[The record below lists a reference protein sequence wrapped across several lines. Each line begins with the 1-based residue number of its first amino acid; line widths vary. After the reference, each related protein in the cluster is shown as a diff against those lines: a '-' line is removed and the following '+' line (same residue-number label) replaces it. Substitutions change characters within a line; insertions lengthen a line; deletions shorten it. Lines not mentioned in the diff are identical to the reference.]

1 MIPIVMAR
9 HIREGLVDYLETTY
23 PMANKP
29 FQGSIKFLA
38 EAHDGLTLDPFVSIK
53 LPFRVGD
60 RKDFPFP
67 DCLHPPYD
75 PYIHQLEAFTRIGN
89 GESTLV
95 ATGTGSGKTECFLY
109 PILQYCYKQRRLGNT
124 GIKAILVYP
133 MNALAADQAKRIAK
147 LIHDSPELRNNVT
160 AGMYVGKTAT
170 DEHETST
177 AMSEQSIITDH
188 GALLRNPP
196 DILLTNYKMLDYLLI
211 RPQDSRLWDGN
222 EPETLKYFVVDELH
236 TFDGAQGTD
245 LACLIRRLSDRMQT
259 PCEDICF
266 VGTSATMG
274 SGPEDAKHLC
284 DFASAV
290 FNTPFTPE
298 SIITE
303 NRLDAAEFFDG
314 EEPIHLI
321 PSGEQALRLR
331 ALELN
336 DDDPDVYL
344 SEACRAILG
353 QELPEPDAAPSRVRL
368 ATWLKRSDLLRQFV
382 IALHNEPHMLN
393 DDLRV
398 ELGRQFQA
406 FSRLRRH
413 EQVAVLDALV
423 ALVSHARIDE
433 HEDGNLRP
441 FLDVQVQLWTKELR
455 QMRASVCG
463 PDETVQ
469 YGSLYELDTAQSK
482 QYLPIV
488 NCRICGNTGWVGS
501 INERTQRIEAGEKSF
516 VNIYFQFRSNALAV
530 MRPWSPTDM
539 LPSGHAE
546 LGYFCPNA
554 DCMRFTHTEQFDA
567 GERTCPTCGTNR
579 IPMQILGLESVGN
592 ERKHYRCPFCGSD
605 ADLALLGFRA
615 TPQMSVML
623 TELIGD
629 RYNDDDKTIVF
640 SDSVQ
645 DAAFRASAFNS
656 RTWRFA
662 LRNNAVD
669 YLEHQ
674 WGGKASLADY
684 LDKQS
689 AYHHTMYADDIDF
702 IMRFTPANMTWMD
715 EYRRAANKQSGQR
728 RHDLIEQI
736 DKRLRIET
744 LHELG
749 SRSRIGRTLEKTGC
763 AAIGYDERTLETIA
777 QDTQARVRA
786 ELGDDVHLE
795 ADGDWLHMA
804 LDMLNALRM
813 DGAFVDSLYKQ
824 YIEEG
829 GNPFLLSNKHLQW
842 MPGSYVKSEPH
853 FLTDTKTTAKTGFV
867 TLSTSRYMSIVNGY
881 LTNEV
886 MLAGNQPRIIL
897 DQLLQA
903 CMAHGVIVARA
914 CTQGRFGV
922 QRVYGIDESQ
932 CYVVDDVIALHCDS
946 CGRTYDGAR
955 DNEQAWIGLHCRN
968 PYCRGRLM
976 LDDARQDWGYYH
988 RLYHTAPPVARI
1000 HAAEHTGLVDAET
1013 RNKLESQ
1020 FKQSNASA
1028 GDVNVLACTPT
1039 LEMGIDIGDLSTV
1052 ILSSIPPNQSQYLQR
1067 VGRAGR
1073 RDGNALVLAVA
1084 NSRPHDRYFYNR
1096 AQEMIGGHVQP
1107 PHVFLQASAVLERQ
1121 LTAFAMDRWVH
1132 ACLMQ
1137 GMEPKD
1143 IIRRKLAYSLDVM
1156 DAKTNGFPLTFL
1168 EYTRTHTAE
1177 LLQAF
1182 HEMFS
1187 TKDTAIDAA
1196 LEQSLRLFLEGG
1208 TTGVTE
1214 HPTLTARIATAFEAA
1229 KHMIEHLE
1237 TQQKELEQLKKEF
1250 SDKPQDPSTDV
1261 QIHECTIEL
1270 KVVENNIR
1278 AIKKTNVF
1286 NFMCNEGILPNYAFP
1301 EGGVT
1306 LHTVLKADPESE
1318 VKTADATGKHT
1329 KRIAKKT
1336 QTGSYERPAMTAITE
1351 LAPGN
1356 TFYAQ
1361 GHKFAIN
1368 RVLYDDGVMNTDVPP
1383 WRLCPNCSHAEPK
1396 SVDNN
1401 ATCPVCGD
1409 PRWAENGQCMP
1420 MLRISN
1426 VISEETYRESLID
1439 EGDDTR
1445 SRSMFQ
1451 TDMLVDVKREDVKHA
1466 WKLNGDTDFG
1476 YEYVPHGTLR
1486 EINFGEADNQGAKMT
1501 VNGMEEIRKG
1511 FLVCSSCGALADKNG
1526 RIPPKRHA
1534 YTCPNRRGLEKT
1546 DGQQCLFLYREFNT
1560 EMLRL
1565 LVPGI
1570 ADTRGGNAA
1579 AASFSAAIM
1588 LGLRNKFGNIDHL
1601 NAVLSNEPALDGTNI
1616 RKTYLVIFDEVPGGT
1631 GYLKQLGAD
1640 SDAMVEVLR
1649 NAFTVIDECDY
1660 CHANNTDGCY
1670 NCLLGWR
1677 QERQFDAISRS
1688 LALDMLGP
1696 IINDAHS
1703 FEPVTT
1709 VSDISV
1715 NHLLDSALEQ
1725 QFLEA
1730 LSRTCSQPLT
1740 ASYDNR
1746 GARCTWAKNYS
1757 LQHGEGYLLTVNG
1770 AKWEID
1776 LQVDLGPEQG
1786 VAVSCRP
1793 DFIISRADDDEGSKI
1808 AIFTDGLQFH
1818 APIMGEDTLKREA
1831 LRRAGYRVWTLT
1843 YDDVMG
1849 FLNQTAPNSLAD
1861 PMLDINTMPWKE
1873 ACRKLMRQHKVS
1885 DIDPGRYGTM
1895 DLLAFQLTDVNAED
1909 KMKAVANAISWGLFD
1924 RKHQRASTK
1933 PTAFEHAMGDL
1944 TGLRDSELARCSVY
1958 NPDHDYD
1965 RLSIYSYATQEDGLE
1980 AIARILLHFNDAL
1993 ASDGQVPDP
2002 ELWETYSASEREDFK
2017 RQWSS
2022 FWHLA
2027 NVLQYSGYLTFVT
2040 DFAIDAQLYLP
2051 LIEQA
2056 IHHAHTAAIDVQ
2068 TPDGG
2073 DWQSVLENENFQYL
2087 GEPCQEQVRKLARM
2101 HLVVPD
2107 AVASEALDA
2116 EGVSLGEAALIWDD
2130 ARFVFIPDDYIDD
2143 TQTTRDAYEAD
2154 GWTVI
2159 TDVDERQ
2166 VEPLRHSNQ

>member
-29 FQGSIKFLA
+29 FQGSIRRFA
-38 EAHDGLTLDPFVSIK
+38 EAHDGLTLDPFVSVK

-60 RKDFPFP
+60 RKEFPYD
-67 DCLHPPYD
+67 DCLHPSYAPYV
-75 PYIHQLEAFTRIGN
+75 HQLKAFKRIGN

-109 PILQYCYKQRRLGNT
+109 PILHHCYKQRRLGNT

-133 MNALAADQAKRIAK
+133 MNALAADQAKRIAQ

-160 AGMYVGKTAT
+160 AGMYVGKSAADEQTA
-170 DEHETST
+170 ST
-177 AMSEQSIITDH
+177 VMSEHAIISDH
-188 GALLRNPP
+188 DALRRNPP

-211 RPQDSRLWDGN
+211 RPQDSKLWDAN
-222 EPETLKYFVVDELH
+222 DSETLKYFVVDELH

-245 LACLIRRLSDRMQT
+245 LACLIRRLSDRLQT

-274 SGPEDAKHLC
+274 SGPDDAHNLC

-290 FNTPFTPE
+290 FHTPFTPE
-298 SIITE
+298 SIVTE
-303 NRLDAAEFFDG
+303 NRLDAEEFFDG
-314 EEPIHLI
+314 TEPIHLI
-321 PSGEQALRLR
+321 PSGEQALHLR
-331 ALELN
+331 ELEL
-336 DDDPDVYL
+336 DDDNPDIYL
-344 SEACRAILG
+344 TQACRDLLG
-353 QELPEPDAAPSRVRL
+353 HDMPNPADPRSRIQLAA
-368 ATWLKRSDLLRQFV
+368 WLKQSDLLRQFA
-382 IALHNEPHMLN
+382 IALHNDPHMLD
-393 DDLRV
+393 DDLLT
-398 ELGRQFQA
+398 EMGRQFHE
-406 FSRLRRH
+406 FSHLQRE
-413 EQVAVLDALV
+413 EQLAVLDALV
-423 ALVSHARIDE
+423 ALVSHARIGE
-433 HEDGNLRP
+433 HGDGNLRP

-463 PDETVQ
+463 LDETVR
-469 YGSLYELDTAQSK
+469 YGSLYELDASRSK
-482 QYLPIV
+482 QYLPII
-488 NCRICGNTGWVGS
+488 NCRICGNTGWVG
-501 INERTQRIEAGEKSF
+501 NVNKQTQRIEAGEKSF
-516 VNIYFQFRSNALAV
+516 ANIYFQFRNNELAV
-530 MRPWSPTDM
+530 MRPWNPTDAS
-539 LPSGHAE
+539 PAGNAE
-546 LGYFCPNA
+546 LGYFCPDA
-554 DCMRFTHTEQFDA
+554 DCMRFTRTEQFDA
-567 GERTCPTCGTNR
+567 KERTCPSCGTDR
-579 IPMQILGLESVGN
+579 IPMQMMGLESVGN

-669 YLEHQ
+669 YLEGR
-674 WGGKASLADY
+674 WGGKTSLADY
-684 LDKQS
+684 LDHQRLWYRKT
-689 AYHHTMYADDIDF
+689 YVDDVAF
-702 IMRFTPANMTWMD
+702 IMRFAPANMTWMD
-715 EYRRAANKQSGQR
+715 EYRRAAQGVAPGGR

-736 DKRLRIET
+736 GKRLRIET

-763 AAIGYDERTLETIA
+763 AVLGYDEHTLEAIA
-777 QDTQARVRA
+777 QDASARACA
-786 ELGDDVHLE
+786 ELGDDVRLE
-795 ADGDWLHMA
+795 TDDDWLHLT
-804 LDMLNALRM
+804 LDLLNTLRLG
-813 DGAFVDSLYKQ
+813 GAFIDPLYER

-829 GNPFLLSNKHLQW
+829 GTPYLLSNKHLPW

-853 FLTDTKTTAKTGFV
+853 FLTDRRSTSKTGFYAL
-867 TLSTSRYMSIVNGY
+867 TEGRYAHIVDRY
-881 LTNEV
+881 LTDTL
-886 MLAGNQPRIIL
+886 MLAGNEPRIIL
-897 DQLLQA
+897 EQLLQA
-903 CMAHGVIVARA
+903 CVEHGVIAVRK
-914 CTQGRFGV
+914 CTRTRFGE
-922 QRVYGIDESQ
+922 QQVYGIDESQ
-932 CYVVDDVIALHCDS
+932 CHVTDEVVALHCDS
-946 CGRTYDGAR
+946 CGRTYDGAQG
-955 DNEQAWIGLHCRN
+955 NERAWNGLHCMN
-968 PYCRGRLM
+968 PYCRGRLVPA
-976 LDDARQDWGYYH
+976 DANQDWGYYH
-988 RLYHTAPPVARI
+988 RLYHTTPPAPRI

-1020 FKQSNASA
+1020 FKQNTSGA

-1052 ILSSIPPNQSQYLQR
+1052 ILSSIPSSQSQYLQR

-1084 NSRPHDRYFYNR
+1084 NGRPHDRYFYNR
-1096 AQEMIGGHVQP
+1096 AQEMISGHVRP

-1137 GMEPKD
+1137 GMEPRD
-1143 IIRRKLAYSLDVM
+1143 IIRKKLEHSLEVM
-1156 DAKTNGFPLTFL
+1156 TTKANGFPLSFL
-1168 EYTRTHTAE
+1168 DYTSTHTAE

-1182 HEMFS
+1182 QAMFS
-1187 TKDTAIDAA
+1187 TEDTTMDAT

-1208 TTGVTE
+1208 TTGMTE
-1214 HPTLTARIATAFEAA
+1214 HPTLAARIVAAFDAA
-1229 KHMIEHLE
+1229 KNMIANLE
-1237 TQQKELEQLKKEF
+1237 TQRRELEELKKELKA
-1250 SDKPQDPSTDV
+1250 KPQDSSTDS
-1261 QIHECTIEL
+1261 QIHECDIEI
-1270 KVVENNIR
+1270 KVVDRNIR

-1286 NFMCNEGILPNYAFP
+1286 NYMSNEGILPNYAFP

-1306 LHTVLKADPESE
+1306 LHTVLKAEAESPDQ
-1318 VKTADATGKHT
+1318 KPG
-1329 KRIAKKT
+1329 AKDRAGTRTSRKV
-1336 QTGSYERPAMTAITE
+1336 QTGTYERPAMTAITE

-1361 GHKFAIN
+1361 GHKFEIN
-1368 RVLYDDGVMNTDVPP
+1368 RVLYDDGAMNQDIPV

-1396 SVDNN
+1396 SEVGNT

-1451 TDMLVDVKREDVKHA
+1451 TDVLVDIKPRDTKNA
-1466 WKLNGDTDFG
+1466 WKLNGATDFG

-1501 VNGMEEIRKG
+1501 INGIEEVRKG

-1534 YTCPNRRGLEKT
+1534 YTCPNRRGLEKA

-1570 ADTRGGNAA
+1570 ADVRGNNAA

-1616 RKTYLVIFDEVPGGT
+1616 RKTYLVIYDEVPGGT

-1640 SDAMVEVLR
+1640 SDTMDEVLR
-1649 NAFTVIDECDY
+1649 DAFVTIDECDY
-1660 CHANNTDGCY
+1660 CRSNNTDGCY

-1677 QERQFDAISRS
+1677 QEQQFDEISRS
-1688 LALDMLGP
+1688 LALEMLGP
-1696 IINDAHS
+1696 IVNDAHT
-1703 FEPVTT
+1703 FEQVAT

-1715 NHLLDSALEQ
+1715 NHLLDSVLEQ

-1730 LSRTCSQPLT
+1730 LSRTCSAPLT
-1740 ASYDNR
+1740 KSYEGR
-1746 GARCTWAKNYS
+1746 GARCKWEKQSS
-1757 LQHGEGYLLTVNG
+1757 LQHREGYLLTVNG
-1770 AKWEID
+1770 LEWEID
-1776 LQVDLGPEQG
+1776 LQVDLGPAQG
-1786 VAVSCRP
+1786 VAVPCRP
-1793 DFIISRADDDEGSKI
+1793 DFIIRRVGNGERAAI
-1808 AIFTDGLQFH
+1808 AVFTDGLQFH
-1818 APIMGEDTLKREA
+1818 APIVGEDTLKREA

-1849 FLNQTAPNSLAD
+1849 FLNQKEPTKLAD
-1861 PMLDINTMPWKE
+1861 PTLDINAMPWKTS
-1873 ACRKLMRQHKVS
+1873 CRKLMRQNGVAG
-1885 DIDPGRYGTM
+1885 IDPGCYGTM
-1895 DLLAFQLTDVNAED
+1895 DLLAFQLTVPDAEK
-1909 KMKAVANAISWGLFD
+1909 KMRDVANAFSWGFFD
-1924 RKHQRASTK
+1924 RQHQCTG
-1933 PTAFEHAMGDL
+1933 TAITQFERTVEDIAGLRGGDL
-1944 TGLRDSELARCSVY
+1944 VRCSAY
-1958 NPDHDYD
+1958 EPDHDD
-1965 RLSIYSYATQEDGLE
+1965 SRLAVCCYATQEDGPE
-1980 AIARILLHFNDAL
+1980 GVARILLRFDDAL
-1993 ASDGQVPDP
+1993 ADDGRVPSQ
-2002 ELWETYSASEREDFK
+2002 ELWESCSPQEREDFK

-2027 NVLQYSGYLTFVT
+2027 NVLQYSGHLTFVT
-2040 DFAIDAQLYLP
+2040 DFAIDAQMYLP

-2056 IHHAHTAAIDVQ
+2056 RRNARAMQV
-2068 TPDGG
+2068 PDSG
-2073 DWQSVLENENFQYL
+2073 DWQPVFDGENFQYL
-2087 GEPCQEQVRKLARM
+2087 DEACQEQVYKLARM
-2101 HLVVPD
+2101 HLIVPD
-2107 AVASEALDA
+2107 AVASEAADA
-2116 EGVSLGEAALIWDD
+2116 DGISLGEAALIWDK
-2130 ARFVFIPDDYIDD
+2130 ARFVFIPDGYNDEV
-2143 TQTTRDAYEAD
+2143 QATRDAYAAA
-2154 GWTVI
+2154 GWNVI
-2159 TDVDERQ
+2159 TDADERQ
-2166 VEPLRHSNQ
+2166 TAPLRSEDR